1 MLALEPEKKVLCFA
15 FFAVGVFWK
24 CGAVLCKCVFYVCF
38 AFFFGR
44 LRSKTF
50 FYFWAL
56 SSKLTRWAFGFL
68 SVAVLHKRL
77 FFMFLCFLFCVCWQS
92 QKYFFCFAKVC
103 GMLWRC
109 FALGVLQK
117 KTVLQFCFAERFFI
131 FILQYGFCCNK
142 SLLALPVA

>member
-24 CGAVLCKCVFYVCF
+24 CGTVLCKCVFYVCF

-44 LRSKTF
+44 LRSKNL

-92 QKYFFCFAKVC
+92 QKHCFCFAKVC
-103 GMLWRC
+103 GTLWRC
-109 FALGVLQK
+109 FVSGVLQK
-117 KTVLQFCFAERFFI
+117 KPFCNFVLQNGFLFLFYNTVFVVVRACKFF
-131 FILQYGFCCNK
+131 Q
-142 SLLALPVA
+142 